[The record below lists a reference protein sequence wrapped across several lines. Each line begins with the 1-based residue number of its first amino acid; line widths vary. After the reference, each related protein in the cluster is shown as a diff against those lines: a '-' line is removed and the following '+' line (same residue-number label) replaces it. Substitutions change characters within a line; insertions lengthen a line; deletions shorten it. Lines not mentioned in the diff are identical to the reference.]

1 MLLIRFFAV
10 IDEIDDQESTLHGR
24 KGLVKLLYAK

>member
-1 MLLIRFFAV
+1 MLLIRFFEI
-10 IDEIDDQESTLHGR
+10 IDEIDDQEFTLHVR